1 MMSAGSAFQPRTA
14 ICLRFSVLES
24 CGMSLRSKRRLST
37 KLMPQKMMMVTMP
50 GPTVD
55 RKQAS
60 TLVPV
65 TQPKMIMG
73 VLGGMSTPRMEE
85 QVMSAVAKAR
95 G

>member
-1 MMSAGSAFQPRTA
+1 MNEIQ
-14 ICLRFSVLES
+14 
-24 CGMSLRSKRRLST
+24 
-37 KLMPQKMMMVTMP
+37 
-50 GPTVD
+50 
-55 RKQAS
+55 
-60 TLVPV
+60 V

>member
-1 MMSAGSAFQPRTA
+1 
-14 ICLRFSVLES
+14 
-24 CGMSLRSKRRLST
+24 
-37 KLMPQKMMMVTMP
+37 MVMMP